1 MSAGRFATKTGAND
15 STDLQ
20 YDSLSETG
28 FYENELDNSAA
39 NFLASRAT
47 ISPRAVGWRIP
58 QNMKSFFGL
67 MGSNRN
73 ARCDCIPAFIHAF
86 R

>member
-28 FYENELDNSAA
+28 FHENELDNSAA

-58 QNMKSFFGL
+58 QDVNYRDGEHRGL
-67 MGSNRN
+67 SLPGG
-73 ARCDCIPAFIHAF
+73 DGGVD
-86 R
+86 